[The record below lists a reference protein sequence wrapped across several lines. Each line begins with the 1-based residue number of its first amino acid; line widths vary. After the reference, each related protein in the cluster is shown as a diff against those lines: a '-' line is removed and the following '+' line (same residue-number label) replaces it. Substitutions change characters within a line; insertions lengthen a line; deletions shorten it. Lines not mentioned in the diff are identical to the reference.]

1 VRRSSPRDHAICC
14 HEQAVSLRLFPEL
27 RDEEMKILD
36 DDVGYDSLQ
45 ALAIGYAL
53 TDVQRNIPKAALEPL
68 HEVRPGR
75 PHLPDA
81 PGNRNIEPLRL
92 QERPR
97 QSPGISRQRPNL
109 ICCVNARLRE
119 DHREYPGGEEPKY
132 PQIRVDRAPKVW
144 ARLAFG
150 SFRPIRDLDQIIECP
165 GLR

>member
-1 VRRSSPRDHAICC
+1 
-14 HEQAVSLRLFPEL
+14 LFPEL

-109 ICCVNARLRE
+109 ICCVNARPRE

-132 PQIRVDRAPKVW
+132 PQIRVDRAPKGW
-144 ARLAFG
+144 TQPAAPDHRASKASAGHRTRAFHTWYPWIQG
-150 SFRPIRDLDQIIECP
+150 
-165 GLR
+165 